1 MSDKAKANKQEYD
14 LKYTK
19 QNIKRIQVSFNL
31 QNDDDMKIYD
41 FLNDIKISKNR
52 YIKNLIKKDMKRLDR
67 DQFFLFKKI
76 MQNKKKHYTY
86 SAFYVIITL
95 KEGIR

>member
-31 QNDDDMKIYD
+31 QNDSDMKIYD

-67 DQFFLFKKI
+67 DQFFYLKK
-76 MQNKKKHYTY
+76 
-86 SAFYVIITL
+86 
-95 KEGIR
+95 

>member
-1 MSDKAKANKQEYD
+1 MSRNMSEKAKQNKQEYD
-14 LKYTK
+14 LKYVK

-31 QNDDDMKIYD
+31 QNDSDMKIYD

-67 DQFFLFKKI
+67 D
-76 MQNKKKHYTY
+76 
-86 SAFYVIITL
+86 
-95 KEGIR
+95 

>member
-1 MSDKAKANKQEYD
+1 MSRNMSDKAKANKQEYD

-31 QNDDDMKIYD
+31 QNASDMKIYD

-67 DQFFLFKKI
+67 D
-76 MQNKKKHYTY
+76 
-86 SAFYVIITL
+86 
-95 KEGIR
+95 